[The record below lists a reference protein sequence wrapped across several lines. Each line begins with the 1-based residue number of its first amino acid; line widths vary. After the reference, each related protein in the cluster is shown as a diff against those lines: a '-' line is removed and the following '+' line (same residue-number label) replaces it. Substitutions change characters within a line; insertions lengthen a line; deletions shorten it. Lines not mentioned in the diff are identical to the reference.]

1 MKNKRDMA
9 DLQELINKG
18 MEYVLYTDGVGH
30 ILEVA
35 CGTVAIYDLRLR
47 LNEAEMLRFE
57 SEGEQFL
64 AAFADEIRTFPS
76 RYYDRNIR

>member
-1 MKNKRDMA
+1 MA
-9 DLQELINKG
+9 ALQELINKG

-30 ILEVA
+30 ILEVM
-35 CGTVAIYDLRLR
+35 CGTVAVYDLRLR
-47 LNEAEMLRFE
+47 LNEAEELRFAA
-57 SEGEQFL
+57 EGELFL